1 MVQLT
6 KKRGSCIEVFK
17 DTDHIVM
24 AATGIHPGIF
34 HQGQPSHPGFICVSG
49 LFYREGIVVLWKV
62 DVHLLYNIAL
72 GVKD

>member
-6 KKRGSCIEVFK
+6 NKRGSCAEVFK
-17 DTDHIVM
+17 YIDHILVV
-24 AATGIHPGIF
+24 ATGIHPGIF
-34 HQGQPSHPGFICVSG
+34 HQGQPTHPGFICVSG

-62 DVHLLYNIAL
+62 DVHLSYNIAR